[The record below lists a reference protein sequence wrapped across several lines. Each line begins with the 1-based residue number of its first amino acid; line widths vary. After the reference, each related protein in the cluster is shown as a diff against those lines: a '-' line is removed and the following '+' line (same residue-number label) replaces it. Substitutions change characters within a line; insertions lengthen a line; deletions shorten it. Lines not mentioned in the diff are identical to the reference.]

1 MPLSRVY
8 SFNKDNQRNYSPE
21 EYARREEEAEPF
33 LMFQALGGA
42 SASQSFLSGE
52 VGAFWHQVYNRAV
65 KELGVT
71 DPSVIDDWVEN
82 QRRLAFGLDPLPT
95 QAMIKTGTLPQPTDI
110 SFLGSTPAEPAGP
123 DDAGSFLGG
132 GQSE

>member
-8 SFNKDNQRNYSPE
+8 RFNQENQRNYSPE
-21 EYARREEEAEPF
+21 EFSRREEEAEPF

-42 SASQSFLSGE
+42 SASPSFLSGE
-52 VGAFWHQVYNRAV
+52 IAAFWHQVYNRAIS
-65 KELGVT
+65 ELGVT

-95 QAMIKTGTLPQPTDI
+95 QAMDKTGSLPQPTDT
-110 SFLGSTPAEPAGP
+110 SFLGSVPPPPAGP
-123 DDAGSFLGG
+123 EAEGSFLGG
-132 GQSE
+132 GEGE